1 MFLYKVIKFC
11 VLYFLN
17 IYIYVIEKLIIYYLN
32 NRVFIIKFIDF
43 LILGCILSIIC

>member
-11 VLYFLN
+11 VLYFLS
-17 IYIYVIEKLIIYYLN
+17 IYVIEKLIIYCLN
-32 NRVFIIKFIDF
+32 NRVLIIKFIGF

>member
-11 VLYFLN
+11 VLYFLS
-17 IYIYVIEKLIIYYLN
+17 IYVIEKLIIYYLN
-32 NRVFIIKFIDF
+32 NRVFIIKFMGF

>member
-11 VLYFLN
+11 VLYFLS
-17 IYIYVIEKLIIYYLN
+17 IYVIEKLIIYYLN
-32 NRVFIIKFIDF
+32 NRVFIIKFIGF

>member
-11 VLYFLN
+11 VLYFLSM
-17 IYIYVIEKLIIYYLN
+17 YVIEKLIICIYYLN
-32 NRVFIIKFIDF
+32 NRVFIIKFIGF

>member
-11 VLYFLN
+11 VLYFLSM
-17 IYIYVIEKLIIYYLN
+17 YVIEKLIIYYLN
-32 NRVFIIKFIDF
+32 NRVFIIKFIGF

>member
-11 VLYFLN
+11 ELYFLSM
-17 IYIYVIEKLIIYYLN
+17 YVIEKLIIYYLN
-32 NRVFIIKFIDF
+32 NRVFIIKFIGF